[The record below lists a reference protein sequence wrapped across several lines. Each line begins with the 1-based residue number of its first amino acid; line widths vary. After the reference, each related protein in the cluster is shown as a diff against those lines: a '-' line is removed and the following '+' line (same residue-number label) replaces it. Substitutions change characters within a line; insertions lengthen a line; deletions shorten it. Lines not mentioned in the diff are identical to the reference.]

1 MRQIAP
7 SSRSR
12 FRPRLAAFD
21 ALWAVVAPPLALA
34 LRDPALLAPGGAP
47 DGSSAP
53 FLFALCATAASLVTF
68 ALFRLADRAG
78 QIIHGEDVLAI
89 SAASATA
96 VAAAT
101 FTLFTL
107 NRLEGVPRST
117 PLILMLVL
125 TGGLALGRA
134 LRRKL
139 RERRLVAEP
148 PDGRL
153 RNFLVVGADRFSAL
167 AIQLVASQSPPTA
180 RVIGV
185 LDERR
190 ALTGR
195 NFAGAPVLGSAHD
208 LEPVLEEYA
217 VHGVTID
224 RVLVS
229 SVVET
234 LSNEAVAAMRRVCQ
248 RRGVVMQ
255 TLAEGLGL
263 APPDGGGEAAPS
275 PPPMA
280 TKSAAPS
287 RFFRVKRIIDVAG
300 AAALLVALA
309 PVAGVVALVTLLD
322 VGRPLLFWQERVGRH
337 GGRFLLFKFRTLRA
351 PFDRH
356 GRIVGAADR
365 VTAVGRF
372 LRSTRLDEIPQL
384 WNVLAGDMSL
394 IGPRPLLPRDQPAD
408 PSRRLSVRPG
418 ITGWAQVH
426 GGALVSAEQKE
437 ALDAWYVE
445 HASLAIDARIAGK
458 TLLHLLRGERL
469 DSQGIGAALDWRR
482 AGDASRGTG

>member
-12 FRPRLAAFD
+12 FRPRLAPLD
-21 ALWAVVAPPLALA
+21 ALWAIAAPPAALA

-53 FLFALCATAASLVTF
+53 FLFAVCATAASLVTF

-101 FTLFTL
+101 FALFTL

-125 TGGLALGRA
+125 AGGLTLGRA
-134 LRRKL
+134 LQRKL
-139 RERRLVAEP
+139 RESRLPVAP
-148 PDGRL
+148 ADGRL

-167 AIQLVASQSPPTA
+167 AIQLVASQSPPAA

-190 ALTGR
+190 VLAGR
-195 NFAGAPVLGSAHD
+195 AFAGAPVLGSAHD

-229 SVVET
+229 SVAET

-263 APPDGGGEAAPS
+263 ATPESAGEAPAP

-280 TKSAAPS
+280 SKRTTARSY
-287 RFFRVKRIIDVAG
+287 FRVKRVIDVVG
-300 AAALLVALA
+300 AVVLIVALA
-309 PVAGVVALVTLLD
+309 PVTLAVALLTLVD
-322 VGRPLLFWQERVGRH
+322 VGRPLLFWQERVGLD

-351 PFDRH
+351 PFDSN
-356 GRIVGAADR
+356 GQVVEPPDR
-365 VTAVGRF
+365 VTIVGRL
-372 LRSTRLDEIPQL
+372 LRATRLDEIPQL

-426 GGALVSAEQKE
+426 GGTLVTPEQKE
-437 ALDAWYVE
+437 ALDVWYIE
-445 HASLAIDARIAGK
+445 HACLAVDARIAGK
-458 TLLHLLRGERL
+458 TLLHLIKGERL
-469 DSQGIGAALDWRR
+469 DPRGIGAALDWRR
-482 AGDASRGTG
+482 DGGARHGTG